1 MLMNHRI
8 TDNNTIGPFMHFA
21 RTYHALAAPEIT
33 QNIVEFINESSH
45 ATFNQL
51 QKSPDRQIEY
61 LFLMDSILTHVQGQ
75 YIASFEINIKHIM
88 SLVFHKASNIPD
100 MAVRN
105 DQQTK
110 LLRIFKKWEVL
121 GFFPAHIMNQIAD
134 LNHLRLLVSP
144 HLALLIY

>member
-21 RTYHALAAPEIT
+21 RTHHALAAPEIT
-33 QNIVEFINESSH
+33 QTIVEFINVSSH
-45 ATFNQL
+45 AIYNL
-51 QKSPDRQIEY
+51 LLKSSDRQIEY

-75 YIASFEINIKHIM
+75 YIASFVTNINFIM
-88 SLVFHKASNIPD
+88 SLVFHKAKKIPD
-100 MAVRN
+100 MAARN
-105 DQQTK
+105 DQLTK

-134 LNHLRLLVSP
+134 LNDLRFLVSP
-144 HLALLIY
+144 HFNLN